1 MTTVLTGC
9 RVGHDRW
16 PTRCSLL
23 RPRSMASSGRAEEAS
38 EVSGPRQHH
47 RGSRG
52 SDRFAAQDPRPQAGN
67 RGTGRFRGAHLG
79 HRKPTLRSDNQPLRG
94 GKANRRGP
102 SDRSNSRTEPG
113 PMTSA
118 SGTGSTTSGT
128 APRSDCSAA
137 SRATARRRHAR
148 GRDRARHASIG
159 DDELEPGH
167 ADLGS
172 LADHRLQVIPF
183 QQRLG
188 DGEPMA
194 GFPASGSTRDDPQ
207 RLPIEAAKDLLP
219 IPSKRRSR
227 HRHAAAEHG

>member
-16 PTRCSLL
+16 PTGAPSFDRGQWPSL
-23 RPRSMASSGRAEEAS
+23 RASRGGRAKSPVLDNTTAAAAGATDSLRRIRGPRPAIVAPDAS
-38 EVSGPRQHH
+38 AALTSAIENPPSGPIT
-47 RGSRG
+47 SRSG
-52 SDRFAAQDPRPQAGN
+52 
-67 RGTGRFRGAHLG
+67 
-79 HRKPTLRSDNQPLRG
+79 G

-172 LADHRLQVIPF
+172 LADHRLQVILSATPG
-183 QQRLG
+183 RW
-188 DGEPMA
+188 
-194 GFPASGSTRDDPQ
+194 
-207 RLPIEAAKDLLP
+207 
-219 IPSKRRSR
+219 
-227 HRHAAAEHG
+227 